1 MSPTPLRDVGPGDA
15 HGDNFVA
22 RAARWSATHRRT
34 AILGWIAFVIAA
46 IAIGGAVG
54 QKKMTDADQYPGES
68 GRGQQA
74 LQDARL
80 TPNTE
85 MVLVQSR
92 DGSTTVRSAEFQGA
106 VRELG
111 TRLKATPHVKAVR
124 TPLDRTSPVA
134 EDGRSALV
142 QYDVAGDLEEA
153 QDRVGATQ
161 DVVRSVAA
169 EHPELKV
176 QQYGAAS
183 ANNELSDTIEQD
195 LHKAEKISMPIT
207 LLILLFACGSLVA
220 AGLPLILAFSAVI
233 ATMSLVAL
241 PSQIFPVNDNVASII
256 LLVGLA
262 VGVDYALFYL
272 RREREERDR
281 GHTAEEALQIA
292 AQTSGH
298 AVFVSGLTVMA
309 AMVGMFLTGDNMFT
323 SLASGATLVVAVA
336 MVASIS
342 VLPAIMAW
350 LGERVDLGRMP
361 KLRRRRSPRADR
373 GGVWS
378 VIIDRVM
385 RRPLLAFLA
394 AAGLLVAL
402 SIPVLGMNTKVTAI
416 TDLPK
421 DVSTMKAYHDIS
433 QVFPAEAAKASVVV
447 RADDVRSGEVANGIS
462 ALEDRAEGTHVA
474 IGEIRTS
481 VSDDGRTALVE
492 VPIAGTG
499 SDQTSIDATNALR
512 DDIIP
517 ATIGRVDQTRV
528 DVTGDA
534 AKSIDQDKVMAH
546 SLPIVFGFVL
556 TLTFLLMLFTF
567 RSIVIPLGTIVLN
580 MLSVGA
586 AYGVLVLVF
595 QHGLGENVL
604 DFTSNGGITSWL
616 PLFLFVIL
624 FGLSMDYH
632 VFILSRVREAY
643 DKGMSTDDAIRHG
656 ISSTAGT
663 VTSAA
668 IVMVA
673 VFAAFATLSFVDM
686 KEMGVG
692 LAAAVLID
700 ATIIRGVLLPAG
712 MKLLGDRT
720 WYLPR
725 ILARTP
731 LGRRRVVAEP
741 QPARA

>member
-1 MSPTPLRDVGPGDA
+1 VRD
-15 HGDNFVA
+15 
-22 RAARWSATHRRT
+22 
-34 AILGWIAFVIAA
+34 
-46 IAIGGAVG
+46 
-54 QKKMTDADQYPGES
+54 
-68 GRGQQA
+68 
-74 LQDARL
+74 
-80 TPNTE
+80 
-85 MVLVQSR
+85 
-92 DGSTTVRSAEFQGA
+92 
-106 VRELG
+106 LG
-111 TRLKATPHVKAVR
+111 TRLKAAPHVKAVR
-124 TPLDRTSPVA
+124 TPLDRTSPVSK
-134 EDGRSALV
+134 DGRSALV

-153 QDRVGATQ
+153 QDRVGATE

-169 EHPELKV
+169 QHPELKV

-183 ANNELSDTIEQD
+183 ANNELSDTIEKD
-195 LHKAEKISMPIT
+195 LHKAESISMPIT
-207 LLILLFACGSLVA
+207 LLLLLFACGSLVA

-272 RREREERDR
+272 RHEREERDR
-281 GHTAEEALQIA
+281 GHTAAEALQIA
-292 AQTSGH
+292 ASTSGH

-350 LGERVDLGRMP
+350 LGERIDRGRMP
-361 KLRRRRSPRADR
+361 RLGRRRRRRSRRTDR
-373 GGVWS
+373 RGVWP

-402 SIPVLGMNTKVTAI
+402 SMPVLGMNTKVTSI

-433 QVFPAEAAKASVVV
+433 EVFPAEAAKASVVV
-447 RADDVRSGEVANGIS
+447 QADDVRSGDVAKGIS

-481 VSDDGRTALVE
+481 VSDDHRTALVE

-517 ATIGRVDQTRV
+517 ATLGHVDQAQV

-534 AKSIDQDKVMAH
+534 AKSIDEDAQMAH

-700 ATIIRGVLLPAG
+700 ATLIRGVLLPAG
-712 MKLLGDRT
+712 MKLLGERT

-725 ILARTP
+725 MLARTP
-731 LGRRRVVAEP
+731 LGRRRVAEP
-741 QPARA
+741 EPARA

>member
-1 MSPTPLRDVGPGDA
+1 MQDTNMVS
-15 HGDNFVA
+15 

-34 AILGWIAFVIAA
+34 AIFGWIAFVIAA
-46 IAIGGAVG
+46 IALGGAVG
-54 QKKMTDADQYPGES
+54 QKKMTEADQYPGES

-85 MVLVQSR
+85 MLLVQGK
-92 DGSTTVRSAEFQGA
+92 DAGTTARTPEFRSAVED
-106 VRELG
+106 LS
-111 TRLKATPHVKAVR
+111 TRLKSAPHVKAVR
-124 TPLDRTSPVA
+124 SPLRGESPVA
-134 EDGRSALV
+134 RDGRTALV
-142 QYDVAGDLEEA
+142 QYDVAGNLEEA
-153 QDRVGATQ
+153 QDRVGATEK
-161 DVVRSVAA
+161 VVRSVAA
-169 EHPELKV
+169 EHPEV
-176 QQYGAAS
+176 RVEQYGAAS
-183 ANNELSDTIEQD
+183 AHVQLSDTIDRD
-195 LHKAEKISMPIT
+195 LHKAEAISMPIT
-207 LLILLFACGSLVA
+207 LLILLFACGTLVA

-272 RREREERDR
+272 RREREERAN
-281 GHTAEEALQIA
+281 GHSPSEALAIA
-292 AQTSGH
+292 AATSGH
-298 AVFVSGLTVMA
+298 AVFISGLTVMA

-323 SLASGATLVVAVA
+323 SLASGATLVVAIA

-342 VLPAIMAW
+342 VLPAVMSW
-350 LGERVDLGRMP
+350 LGDRLDRGRVPRLRLPRG
-361 KLRRRRSPRADR
+361 RRRRAATPRPAR
-373 GGVWS
+373 RGVWP
-378 VIIDRVM
+378 VVIDRVM
-385 RRPLLAFLA
+385 RRPLLALLA
-394 AAGLLVAL
+394 AAGVLVAL
-402 SIPVLGMNTKVTAI
+402 SVPVLGMNAQVTAI

-421 DVSTMKAYHDIS
+421 DVSTMQAYHHIS
-433 QVFPAEAAKASVVV
+433 AAFPGEAAKAAVVV
-447 RADDVRSGEVANGIS
+447 AAGDARHGEADSGIA
-462 ALEDRAEGTHVA
+462 ALRDRAEATHVA
-474 IGEIRTS
+474 IGDVRTS
-481 VSDDGRTALVE
+481 YSADGRTALVDI
-492 VPIAGTG
+492 PIAGTG
-499 SDQTSIDATNALR
+499 SDEQSTAAVKTLR
-512 DDIIP
+512 DDIVP
-517 ATIGRVDQTRV
+517 ATIGRVDGAAV

-534 AKSIDQDKVMAH
+534 AKSLDEDAVMSH

-556 TLTFLLMLFTF
+556 SLTFLLMLFTF

-595 QHGLGENVL
+595 QHGWGESLLGFE
-604 DFTSNGGITSWL
+604 SNGGITSWL

-632 VFILSRVREAY
+632 MFILSRVREAY

-700 ATIIRGVLLPAG
+700 ATLIRGVLLPAG

-725 ILARTP
+725 LLHRTP
-731 LGRRRVVAEP
+731 LGRRRAAQPE
-741 QPARA
+741 PARA

>member
-1 MSPTPLRDVGPGDA
+1 MQDTNMVS
-15 HGDNFVA
+15 
-22 RAARWSATHRRT
+22 RAARWSANHRKA
-34 AILGWIAFVIAA
+34 AIFGWIAFVIAA
-46 IAIGGAVG
+46 VAIGGAVG
-54 QKKMTDADQYPGES
+54 QKKMTIADQYPRES

-85 MVLVQSR
+85 MVLIKGK
-92 DGSTTVRSAEFQGA
+92 DAGTTVRSAEFRSA
-106 VRELG
+106 VDELG

-124 TPLDRTSPVA
+124 SPLTGESPVTR
-134 EDGRSALV
+134 DGHAALL
-142 QYDVAGDLEEA
+142 QYDIDGNLEEA

-161 DVVRSVAA
+161 DVVHSVAA
-169 EHPELKV
+169 DHPELRFA
-176 QQYGAAS
+176 QYGAAS
-183 ANNELSDTIEQD
+183 ANVELTDTIEKD
-195 LHKAEKISMPIT
+195 LHKAESLSTPLT
-207 LLILLFACGSLVA
+207 LLILMFACGSLVA

-241 PSQIFPVNDNVASII
+241 PSHIFPVNDNVASII

-272 RREREERDR
+272 RREREERAK
-281 GHTAEEALQIA
+281 GHSPAEALQIA
-292 AQTSGH
+292 AATSGH

-342 VLPAIMAW
+342 VLPAVMAW
-350 LGERVDLGRMP
+350 LGDRLDRGRLP
-361 KLRRRRSPRADR
+361 RLRRRPRRASAPARR
-373 GGVWS
+373 GAWA

-394 AAGLLVAL
+394 AAGVLVAL
-402 SIPVLGMNTKVTAI
+402 SVPVLGMNTQVTSI

-421 DVSTMKAYHDIS
+421 EVSTMKAYHEIS
-433 QVFPAEAAKASVVV
+433 AAFPAEAAKASVVV
-447 RADDVRSGEVANGIS
+447 RADDVRSGDVAAGIS
-462 ALEDRAEGTHVA
+462 AMRDRAEGTHVA

-481 VSDDGRTALVE
+481 YSQDGRTALVD
-492 VPIAGTG
+492 VPIAGSG
-499 SDQTSIDATNALR
+499 SDETSIDAVKALR
-512 DDIIP
+512 DDVIP
-517 ATIGRVDQTRV
+517 ATIGSVAHAQV

-534 AKSIDQDKVMAH
+534 AKSIDEDTQMAH

-556 TLTFLLMLFTF
+556 SLTFLLMLVTF

-595 QHGLGENVL
+595 QHGLGESVL
-604 DFTSNGGITSWL
+604 GFTSNGGITSWL

-643 DKGMSTDDAIRHG
+643 NKGMSTDDAIRHG

-725 ILARTP
+725 LLGRTP
-731 LGRRRVVAEP
+731 LGRGHVAQPE
-741 QPARA
+741 PARA

>member
-1 MSPTPLRDVGPGDA
+1 MSPT
-15 HGDNFVA
+15 HSDNFVA
-22 RAARWSATHRRT
+22 RAARWSATHRKT
-34 AILGWIAFVIAA
+34 AILGWIAFVVVA

-85 MVLVQSR
+85 MVLVQGK
-92 DGSTTVRSAEFQGA
+92 DGSMTVRSAEFQGA

-124 TPLDRTSPVA
+124 TPLDRTSPVSK
-134 EDGRSALV
+134 DGRSALV

-161 DVVRSVAA
+161 DVVASVAA
-169 EHPELKV
+169 AHPELKV

-183 ANNELSDTIEQD
+183 ANNELSDTIEKD
-195 LHKAEKISMPIT
+195 LHKAESISMPIT

-262 VGVDYALFYL
+262 VGVDYALFYI

-281 GHTAEEALQIA
+281 GHTAAEALQIA
-292 AQTSGH
+292 ASTSGH

-342 VLPAIMAW
+342 VLPAVMAW
-350 LGERVDLGRMP
+350 LGERIDRGRLP
-361 KLRRRRSPRADR
+361 RLPRLRRRRPARR
-373 GGVWS
+373 TERRGVWP

-385 RRPLLAFLA
+385 RRPLVAFVA

-402 SIPVLGMNTKVTAI
+402 SIPVLGMNTKVTSI

-433 QVFPAEAAKASVVV
+433 KVFPAEAAKASVVV
-447 RADDVRSGEVANGIS
+447 RADDVRSGDVAKGI
-462 ALEDRAEGTHVA
+462 AAFEDRAEGTHVA

-499 SDQTSIDATNALR
+499 SDQASIDATNALR
-512 DDIIP
+512 DDIVP
-517 ATIGRVDQTRV
+517 ATLGHVDHTRV

-534 AKSIDQDKVMAH
+534 AKSIDEDTQMAH

-556 TLTFLLMLFTF
+556 TLTFLLMLVTF
-567 RSIVIPLGTIVLN
+567 RSIVIPLGTILLN

-700 ATIIRGVLLPAG
+700 ATLIRGVLLPAG

-725 ILARTP
+725 TLARTP
-731 LGRRRVVAEP
+731 LGRRRVAEP
-741 QPARA
+741 EPARA